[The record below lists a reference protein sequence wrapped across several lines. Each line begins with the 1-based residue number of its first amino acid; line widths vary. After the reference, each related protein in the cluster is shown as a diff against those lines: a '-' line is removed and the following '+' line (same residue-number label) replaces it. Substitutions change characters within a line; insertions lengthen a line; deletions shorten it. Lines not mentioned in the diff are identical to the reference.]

1 MQIPRRARQ
10 DATRLWRLCMV
21 DGRRDDRRV
30 REIVDGLAESRRPG
44 SSAVLAHFLRLVR
57 LDAARWAA
65 RVDTAAPLEPA
76 ARTAVEAMLVD
87 RYGTRVETVFAVD
100 PALIGGMRVRVGGDV
115 YDGSIQ
121 GRLAA
126 IDARF

>member
-1 MQIPRRARQ
+1 
-10 DATRLWRLCMV
+10 MV

-115 YDGSIQ
+115 YDGSIR

-126 IDARF
+126 IDTRF

>member
-1 MQIPRRARQ
+1 MKMARRARQ
-10 DATRLWRLCMV
+10 DATRLWRLCLVNGRPDVAHVRNMV
-21 DGRRDDRRV
+21 DGLT
-30 REIVDGLAESRRPG
+30 ETRRPG
-44 SSAVLAHFLRLVR
+44 ASAVLAHFLRLVR

-76 ARTAVEAMLVD
+76 ERTAVQAVLVE
-87 RYGTRVETVFAVD
+87 RYGSRVETVFAVD

>member
-1 MQIPRRARQ
+1 MKVARRARQ
-10 DATRLWRLCMV
+10 DATRLWRVCLIN
-21 DGRRDDRRV
+21 GRPDAGRV
-30 REIVDGLAESRRPG
+30 RHVVDGLTETRRTG
-44 SSAVLAHFLRLVR
+44 AAAVLAHFLRLVR

-65 RVDTAAPLEPA
+65 RVDTAAPLELA
-76 ARTAVEAMLVD
+76 ERTAVHAVLVE

-121 GRLAA
+121 ARLAA

>member
-1 MQIPRRARQ
+1 MTIARRARQ
-10 DATRLWRLCMV
+10 DATRLWRLCLV
-21 DGRRDDRRV
+21 NGRPDAGRARNV
-30 REIVDGLAESRRPG
+30 VDGLAETRRTG
-44 SSAVLAHFLRLVR
+44 ASVVLAHFLRLVR

-76 ARTAVEAMLVD
+76 ERTAVQAMLVD
-87 RYGTRVETVFAVD
+87 RYGTRVETVFTVD

>member
-1 MQIPRRARQ
+1 MTIARRARQ
-10 DATRLWRLCMV
+10 DATRLWRLCLV
-21 DGRRDDRRV
+21 NGRPDAGRV
-30 REIVDGLAESRRPG
+30 RNVVDGLIETRRTG
-44 SSAVLAHFLRLVR
+44 ASAVLAHFLRLVR

-76 ARTAVEAMLVD
+76 ERTAVQAVLVD
-87 RYGTRVETVFAVD
+87 RYGSRVETVFAVD
-100 PALIGGMRVRVGGDV
+100 PALIGGMCVRVGGDV